1 MEEKTGLLK
10 LGFVKNLKRNEKG
23 QNCISMLSRL
33 IGREIQ
39 LEEINAFID
48 SGTFN
53 IEYVDKDWNVIDKE
67 SSTGLRF
74 KLPLQDVR
82 GNDVYWHFTKNGSNF
97 IGVTWGGEKLSKSVN
112 LRRYGYIAPS
122 CWDKLR
128 SISGVDI
135 TEANIG
141 EYITSDIE
149 YYNGA
154 GHTAFPDGTIV
165 TSESGKFVKFSTN
178 ISTSKGLVVGWFTKG
193 IRGKF
198 EGISWGIEADFKS
211 AQKLR

>member
-10 LGFVKNLKRNEKG
+10 LGFVKNLRRNEKG

-74 KLPLQDVR
+74 KLPFR
-82 GNDVYWHFTKNGSNF
+82 
-97 IGVTWGGEKLSKSVN
+97 I
-112 LRRYGYIAPS
+112 
-122 CWDKLR
+122 
-128 SISGVDI
+128 
-135 TEANIG
+135 
-141 EYITSDIE
+141 
-149 YYNGA
+149 
-154 GHTAFPDGTIV
+154 
-165 TSESGKFVKFSTN
+165 
-178 ISTSKGLVVGWFTKG
+178 
-193 IRGKF
+193 
-198 EGISWGIEADFKS
+198 
-211 AQKLR
+211 